1 MVETDE
7 LSSFSHRVNEICSDM
22 KLPERGRQGA
32 LAKLFGV
39 TQKGARRWL
48 VGEGY
53 PEMQMCVRLAKWA
66 GVQLEWLLTGR
77 GPKYESSMASDR
89 LWVLE
94 ALDDMDIER
103 AQATLDFY
111 GYQLQNSSKIIASEK
126 TARYLSMIDTIKK
139 DMSAKAPKSK
149 K

>member
-1 MVETDE
+1 
-7 LSSFSHRVNEICSDM
+7 
-22 KLPERGRQGA
+22 
-32 LAKLFGV
+32 
-39 TQKGARRWL
+39 
-48 VGEGY
+48 
-53 PEMQMCVRLAKWA
+53 MQMCVRLAKWA